1 MSDAPREVL
10 LVEDDPDD
18 VELMR
23 GAVAAGKGRMS
34 LKAVGDGEAALAYLR
49 GGGAPAL
56 ILLDLNLPSMSGLEV
71 LAELKRDARLRAIP
85 VLVLTTSGSERDAR
99 EAYAAGACCFLTKP
113 TGLDALR
120 ALASHIE
127 ELWFGFGL
135 PLPPP
140 RIGESPNHSP

>member
-1 MSDAPREVL
+1 MSAAPREAL

-18 VELMR
+18 VMLME

-34 LKAVGDGEAALAYLR
+34 LKAVGSGEAALAYLR

-71 LAELKRDARLRAIP
+71 LSELKRDARLRAVP
-85 VLVLTTSGSERDAR
+85 VLVLTTSASEKDAR
-99 EAYAAGACCFLTKP
+99 AAYAAGACCFVTKP

-120 ALASHIE
+120 ALAALIE
-127 ELWFGFGL
+127 ELWFGFGR
-135 PLPPP
+135 PVPAP
-140 RIGESPNHSP
+140 